1 VDIFLRSNLS
11 FEELSRTAKEVL
23 VENRAIKI
31 MGIGKLLEIKR
42 SILPLRDKD
51 VIDIK
56 QLEKLQAAREKT
68 KD

>member
-1 VDIFLRSNLS
+1 
-11 FEELSRTAKEVL
+11 VL

-51 VIDIK
+51 LIDIK